1 MAPSR
6 VNGSLVKSY
15 LGREFTFDRGD
26 TYNYTINYNGCG
38 SIWGGGFGYG
48 YGGFGCGGFYGGG
61 FYGGGCCCSNIWI
74 PMAINAGMNLAGLIF
89 GRK

>member
-6 VNGSLVKSY
+6 VNGSLLKSY
-15 LGREFTFDRGD
+15 LVREFMPNRGD

-38 SIWGGGFGYG
+38 SIWS
-48 YGGFGCGGFYGGG
+48 GGFGCGGFYGGG
-61 FYGGGCCCSNIWI
+61 FYGGGCCCSSMWI
-74 PMAINAGMNLAGLIF
+74 PMAINAGINLAGLIF